1 MTTESLTYGRTDD
14 EWETLISAAIAFL
27 SERVRLARTTTYTEL
42 NAVLARRT
50 GLRMFDFEDAS
61 ERAAMGHLLG
71 QVVGRD
77 FPTRGY
83 MLSALVIYLG
93 GNDAGSGFYS
103 LATQMGLFQPGGDKL
118 SFWLDQLKGLASA
131 GGRH

>member
-1 MTTESLTYGRTDD
+1 MAAQSLTYGRTAD
-14 EWETLISAAIAFL
+14 EWETLVSETTTFL
-27 SERVRLARTTTYTEL
+27 EERARLGRTTTYTEL

-50 GLRMFDFEDAS
+50 GLREFRFEDAS

-71 QVVGRD
+71 QVVERD

-93 GNDAGSGFYS
+93 GNDAGSGFYV
-103 LATQMGLFQPGGDKL
+103 LATQMGLFEPGGDKL
-118 SFWLDQLKGLASA
+118 AFWTGQLKGLSGHGAS
-131 GGRH
+131 